1 MSYIGRQFAQL
12 ERSLEK
18 FSIEAL
24 SKHLEPSLIE
34 WALNSTGRRSQ
45 RVRKLPAWFMVWLVI
60 SLALFR
66 RLSIQNILRRLGKP
80 LGGADLWEEE
90 PSSAAVVKARNR
102 LGVKP
107 MKYVAQELARSL
119 RKEFFPQSRWRGM
132 ELLIID
138 GSTFKV
144 PDSPENAKHFGYPGA
159 SRGKTAFPQMRAAFL
174 SSATH
179 RFIWAQRF
187 SPYSVGELTL
197 TMELVE
203 EVPEGSLVLIDRN
216 FFAYKLLVRLIAQG
230 AHFLVRV
237 KKNTRVRRLRRLGKG
252 DYLVGVTTPRYLRRK
267 DSSIPEHLVLREIVV
282 DTGGEEPLR
291 LLTSLTD
298 AELYSGKELSGLY
311 LERWEIETS
320 LDEIKTHQ
328 AEVTTVNRPVIFRS
342 KSPERVLQE
351 AYGLV
356 IAFNLVRAVIAEA
369 ADSVEASPLRISFV
383 GALAR
388 IREAVPRMASA
399 PARMLPSLYRTLIK
413 AISGCM
419 LPPRR
424 ERKNPRAVK
433 IKMSK
438 YPLRKPRDAS

>member
-1 MSYIGRQFAQL
+1 MSYIGRQFEQL

-34 WALNSTGRRSQ
+34 EALKNTGRASQ
-45 RVRKLPAWFMVWLVI
+45 RVRKLSAQFVAWLVI
-60 SLALFR
+60 SMALFR

-102 LGVKP
+102 LGVEP
-107 MKYVAQELARSL
+107 MKYVAQKLAGSL
-119 RKEFFPQSRWRGM
+119 RKEFLSQSHWRGM

-144 PDSPENAKHFGYPGA
+144 PDSPANAQYFGRPGS
-159 SRGKTAFPQMRAAFL
+159 SRGKAAFPQMRATFL
-174 SSATH
+174 LSATH
-179 RFIWAQRF
+179 RFIWAYRF
-187 SPYSVGELTL
+187 GPYASGEITL
-197 TMELVE
+197 AKELVE
-203 EVPEGSLVLIDRN
+203 EVPKGSLLLIDRN
-216 FFAYKLLVRLIAQG
+216 FFAYKLLVRLLSRGAQ
-230 AHFLVRV
+230 FIVRV

-252 DYLVGVTTPRYLRRK
+252 DYLVEVTTPLYLRRE
-267 DSSIPEHLVLREIVV
+267 DPDIPKHLVLREIVV
-282 DTGGEEPLR
+282 EPVADKQLR

-298 AELYSGKELSGLY
+298 AVLYSAPELIDIY
-311 LERWEIETS
+311 LERWEVETS
-320 LDEIKTHQ
+320 LDEVKTHQ

-356 IAFNLVRAVIAEA
+356 IAYNLVRAVIAEA
-369 ADSVEASPLRISFV
+369 AQTTQVSPLRISFV
-383 GALAR
+383 SALAR
-388 IREAVPRMASA
+388 VREAVPRMASA
-399 PARMLPSLYRTLIK
+399 PTRLLPALYRDLIRS
-413 AISGCM
+413 ISRCV

-424 ERKNPRAVK
+424 KRKNPREVK
-433 IKMSK
+433 VKMSK
-438 YPLRKPRDAS
+438 YPLRKPRHVS